1 MWTNL
6 DRDIVWE
13 SNDVKHLG
21 ITLYNNLKFD
31 KQRFNNCSKAN
42 RKLSSSTKV
51 AKFLPFKKRCI
62 LFKAFFELQ
71 FKYCALV
78 WMFHGR
84 QINDN
89 KNELHENAL
98 RIVYNDTITSFEELL
113 VKDNTFTIH
122 HQNIQSLAIEMYK
135 AVNNL
140 PGGNLSEFFVR
151 NNHNY
156 NLRSRSELTVP
167 SINTVF
173 KGQNSISYF
182 GSVIWNSIPAELR
195 GINSFQVFKSEIK
208 AWRPTNCPCRPCKN
222 YIENLGF
229 VNIAA

>member
-1 MWTNL
+1 
-6 DRDIVWE
+6 
-13 SNDVKHLG
+13 
-21 ITLYNNLKFD
+21 
-31 KQRFNNCSKAN
+31 
-42 RKLSSSTKV
+42 
-51 AKFLPFKKRCI
+51 
-62 LFKAFFELQ
+62 
-71 FKYCALV
+71 
-78 WMFHGR
+78 MFHGR
-84 QINDN
+84 QTNDKIN
-89 KNELHENAL
+89 KLHERAL
-98 RIVYNDTITSFEELL
+98 RIVYNNTITSFEELL
-113 VKDNTFTIH
+113 VKNKSFTIH

-195 GINSFQVFKSEIK
+195 GINFFQVFKSEIK
-208 AWRPTNCPCRPCKN
+208 SWRPTNCPCRVWKN
-222 YIENLGF
+222 HIENLGF
-229 VNIAA
+229 VNIAS

>member
-1 MWTNL
+1 MFDGTAL
-6 DRDIVWE
+6 D
-13 SNDVKHLG
+13 
-21 ITLYNNLKFD
+21 NNLKFD
-31 KQRFNNCSKAN
+31 KHLSNISSKAN
-42 RKLSSSTKV
+42 KKLSALPRV
-51 AKFLPFKKRCI
+51 AEFLPFKKRRI
-62 LFKAFFELQ
+62 LFKAFIESQ
-71 FKYCALV
+71 FKYCPLV

-84 QINDN
+84 QTNDKIN
-89 KNELHENAL
+89 KLHERAL

-113 VKDNTFTIH
+113 IKDKSFTIH

-151 NNHNY
+151 SNHSY

-195 GINSFQVFKSEIK
+195 QINSFQVFKSELK
-208 AWRPTNCPCRPCKN
+208 AWRPTNCSCRLCKN

-229 VNIAA
+229 VNIAS